1 MGAARVAEWTRPSD
15 AICARKPSW
24 LAPPPSKSP
33 DSRPRLSVVPAPRLA
48 SVPPPPSGSVVNDAA
63 PPIPMAP
70 RWEVEERDATIRE
83 LSDELASLR
92 SAAAGLAATLAT
104 AQKRMREASEGE
116 LVKLALAIAERV
128 VGSATAADPALIAGW
143 ARDAIAILPSREVM
157 VVAISSDLAA
167 SVPESTWAIATE
179 GMHRLEVDK
188 TLPPATCE
196 IRAGVASVEVSAA
209 ARMAAVG
216 EAIGEIT

>member
-1 MGAARVAEWTRPSD
+1 VGAARVMEWTRPSD

-24 LAPPPSKSP
+24 LAPPPSKAP
-33 DSRPRLSVVPAPRLA
+33 ESRPRLSVVPAPRLA
-48 SVPPPPSGSVVNDAA
+48 SVAPPPSGPVVNEAA
-63 PPIPMAP
+63 PISMAP
-70 RWEVEERDATIRE
+70 RWELEERDETIRE
-83 LSDELASLR
+83 LNAELETLR
-92 SAAAGLAATLAT
+92 ATAAGLAATLAT
-104 AQKRMREASEGE
+104 AEKRMLEASEGE
-116 LVKLALAIAERV
+116 LVKLAIVIAERV
-128 VGSATAADPALIAGW
+128 VGIATAADPALIAGW
-143 ARDAIAILPSREVM
+143 ARDAIAALPAREVM

-167 SVPESTWAIATE
+167 SVPESTWAIATD

-216 EAIGEIT
+216 EAIGAIT